1 MATQFCVGCGSP
13 LPLDAQ
19 FCTNCGRPVAVAP
32 PTSGSTVP
40 PAAPLPGGGIA
51 GNPPSSAASLT
62 TRTQTMAAPAPGLSE
77 RLGLRGHG
85 NFLVQHEILSVG
97 HSYRVMDAGKNHLF
111 TVRGDVRQNLGS
123 NALGGLLGGTG
134 SYLGRIAARSVNMT
148 YSLVNAQGAVL
159 GSIQKEGGAN
169 RSQFT
174 LMDSAGQRCVVVTL
188 ERGLMGGITA
198 TAVSPDGRPM
208 LQSGGNLV
216 RHNFMIKDPGGRDLA
231 KVHEAWVAVRD
242 TYNVDMMGNI
252 DPLYPLVFTI
262 LIDFEKV
269 K

>member
-1 MATQFCVGCGSP
+1 M
-13 LPLDAQ
+13 L
-19 FCTNCGRPVAVAP
+19 
-32 PTSGSTVP
+32 
-40 PAAPLPGGGIA
+40 
-51 GNPPSSAASLT
+51 SL
-62 TRTQTMAAPAPGLSE
+62 
-77 RLGLRGHG
+77 
-85 NFLVQHEILSVG
+85 G

-111 TVRGDVRQNLGS
+111 TVRGDVGQNLGS
-123 NALGGLLGGTG
+123 NALSGLLGGSG
-134 SYLGRIAARSVNMT
+134 SYLGRMAGRSVNMT

-198 TAVSPDGRPM
+198 AAVSPDGRPM
-208 LQSGGNLV
+208 LQTEGNLV
-216 RHNFMIKDPGGRDLA
+216 RHNFTIKDPGGTDLA

-242 TYNVDMMGNI
+242 TYNIDMLGSI

>member
-1 MATQFCVGCGSP
+1 MATQFCVGCGTP
-13 LPLDAQ
+13 LPSEAR
-19 FCTNCGRPVAVAP
+19 FCTTCGRPVAVAP
-32 PTSGSTVP
+32 SGSGSTS
-40 PAAPLPGGGIA
+40 PASARLPSGGIA
-51 GNPPSSAASLT
+51 GNPPAPPATPATLPTTTVASAA
-62 TRTQTMAAPAPGLSE
+62 GLSE
-77 RLGLRGHG
+77 LLGLRGSG
-85 NFLVQHEILSVG
+85 SFLVQHEVLSFG

-111 TVRGDVRQNLGS
+111 TVRGDAGQNLSG
-123 NALGGLLGGTG
+123 NALGNLLGGSG
-134 SYLGRIAARSVNMT
+134 SYLGRMAARSVSMT

-169 RSQFT
+169 HSQFT
-174 LMDSAGQRCVVVTL
+174 LTDSTGQRCVVVTL

-198 TAVSPDGRPM
+198 TAVSPDGRPI

-242 TYNVDMMGNI
+242 TYGVDMIGSI